1 MDRFA
6 GLPAFAEFS
15 RVADPEAYAPLPKG
29 WVLGLT
35 DVVRSTDAIGEGRY
49 KAVNMAGAAAIAAVM
64 NALGTRHFPFSFGGD
79 GCAFAL
85 PPEDAALARRA
96 LGETAAWV
104 RDDLDLT
111 LRTALVPVDTVREAG
126 FDVRAALFRPSEHV
140 AYAMF
145 DGGGLA
151 YAEGEMKAG
160 RFAVTPLGPGARPN
174 LAGLSC
180 RWLPIRA
187 EDGTMVSIIAR
198 PLEGED
204 SAFREAVRGLLTLL
218 DGRNPA
224 RRAER
229 LGMGLGA
236 RGSTLEALATRG
248 TRAFWWWL
256 LPVAAHRFFGWCV
269 FRLAMPMGLR
279 LGSFDPR
286 AYRSVV
292 SANADARKFGD
303 GLFVTADCG
312 LALAERVRAYL
323 AAEAERGVLR
333 FGMVTQDAALMTC
346 LVPSLFDDGHFH
358 FIDGAGGG
366 YAAAA
371 RAMDRAGVSPSAG
384 GAGGSGSPG
393 AGRGEAATATATA
406 TVARRAGGRA

>member
-6 GLPAFAEFS
+6 GLPAFAEFQ
-15 RVADPEAYAPLPKG
+15 RVADPAAYAPLPDG
-29 WVLGLT
+29 WVIGLS
-35 DVVRSTDAIGEGRY
+35 DVVRSTEAIGAGRY

-64 NALGTRHFPFSFGGD
+64 NALRTRHFPFSFGGD

-85 PPEDAALARRA
+85 PPEDAAQARRA

-104 RDDLDLT
+104 RDDLGLT
-111 LRTALVPVDTVREAG
+111 LRTALVPVATVREAG

-151 YAEGEMKAG
+151 YAEREMKAG
-160 RFAVTPLGPGARPN
+160 RFAVAPLGPGARPD

-198 PLEGED
+198 PVGGGD
-204 SAFREAVRGLLTLL
+204 SAFREAVRGLLALL
-218 DGRNPA
+218 EGRSPA
-224 RRAER
+224 RRADR
-229 LGMGLGA
+229 LVMGLGQ
-236 RGSTLEALATRG
+236 RGSTLEALASRG
-248 TRAFWWWL
+248 SRALWWWRV
-256 LPVAAHRFFGWCV
+256 PVAAHRFFGWCV
-269 FRLAMPMGLR
+269 FELGLPLGLR
-279 LGSFDPR
+279 LGRFNPR
-286 AYRSVV
+286 TYREVV

-323 AAEAERGVLR
+323 AAAAERGVLR

-346 LVPSLFDDGHFH
+346 LVPSFVDDGHFH

-371 RAMDRAGVSPSAG
+371 QAMDRADAVPPADGVAG
-384 GAGGSGSPG
+384 GGSGPPG
-393 AGRGEAATATATA
+393 AGRAEAATTP
-406 TVARRAGGRA
+406 